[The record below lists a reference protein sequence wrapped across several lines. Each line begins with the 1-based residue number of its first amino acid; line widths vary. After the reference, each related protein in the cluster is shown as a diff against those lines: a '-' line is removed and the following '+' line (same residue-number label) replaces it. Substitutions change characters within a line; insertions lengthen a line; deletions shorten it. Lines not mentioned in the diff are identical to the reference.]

1 MNNAEEQMG
10 VNVPIPKDVY
20 ARLKTLE
27 DRLVLLERIAPQ
39 VHIQG
44 PKDDNEVEQ
53 VNKSQRKEELAESLI
68 SINDE
73 IAQLR
78 SELMD

>member
-1 MNNAEEQMG
+1 MG
-10 VNVPIPKDVY
+10 LNVPIPKDVY
-20 ARLKTLE
+20 ARLKALE

-39 VHIQG
+39 VSGLQM
-44 PKDDNEVEQ
+44 NSETEEQ
-53 VNKSQRKEELAESLI
+53 VSKIQRKEELAESLI

-78 SELMD
+78 NELMD

>member
-1 MNNAEEQMG
+1 MG
-10 VNVPIPKDVY
+10 LNVPIPKDVY
-20 ARLKTLE
+20 ARLKALE

-39 VHIQG
+39 VSGLQM
-44 PKDDNEVEQ
+44 NSETEEQ
-53 VNKSQRKEELAESLI
+53 VSKIQRKEELAESLI

-78 SELMD
+78 NELMN

>member
-1 MNNAEEQMG
+1 MG
-10 VNVPIPKDVY
+10 LNVPIPKDVY
-20 ARLKTLE
+20 ARLKALE

-39 VHIQG
+39 VSGLQMN
-44 PKDDNEVEQ
+44 NETEEQ
-53 VNKSQRKEELAESLI
+53 VSKIQRKEELAESLI

-78 SELMD
+78 NELMN